1 MDEEPMDE
9 QLKEFWFPP
18 NWFEIDQP
26 QVMEYL
32 QKKGYSETA
41 QMLRQESS
49 NQPLARA
56 MASPRPQIK
65 TAPPYLE
72 QFTLLRKWTEDVLD
86 IYKAE
91 LRRLLWPIFVHCYLG
106 LISEQY
112 VAESRTLF
120 KHEDLFKAEHEADLR
135 ILQRITLPEHM
146 LDDNIAKLYQTNK
159 YRLVISE
166 PAYQHLMQFLETR
179 EQKGSN
185 VLIRI
190 VENHLDLRHVDRASN
205 DRFSFAA
212 VILRNQVGQDYP
224 DEDEGIPGHMPG
236 NAISSTD
243 PNVGKTLASLKLG
256 KMQMDKDTEAD
267 VRAEL
272 EDMDLQMPPAP
283 GQDTLVQTHEIVNIK
298 QEDEDDGP
306 TRAEVPYPP
315 STSRDVAMEV
325 QKIREN
331 RDRLRIESRTG
342 GIGPGVSVCMYTIH
356 NTFDNI
362 TCLDFSDDNTLIAAG
377 TSESYIRVWTIDGSA
392 IPDADS
398 NGQPSASHR
407 LIGHSGPV
415 YAVSFAPSATSS
427 NDDSIPDTKWL
438 LSASADSTIRLWSLD
453 LWQNLVVYKGHT
465 GPVWS
470 LQWGPFGHYF
480 VSGGHDKS
488 ARIWTTDSV
497 RHRRLLA
504 GHDDDIDVVAWHPN
518 SSYVFTA
525 GSDKTLRMWS
535 LQTGNAMR
543 MFTSHTAVISAVA
556 CSPNG
561 KIVASADIDG
571 AIILW
576 DLASGALV
584 KRMRGHGKGGVWS
597 LTWSVESS
605 VLVSGGADATVRV
618 WDVAEKK
625 SETAAGAG
633 AKLDGAKDGASAVS
647 SAAATVSIAG
657 AGKKRAKE
665 AVVSS
670 DQISAFPTKNSPVY
684 RVKFTRMNLVLAGG
698 AYLV

>member
-1 MDEEPMDE
+1 M
-9 QLKEFWFPP
+9 EFHSVPP
-18 NWFEIDQP
+18 FTLIDTSEWIP
-26 QVMEYL
+26 ANLEFKVMEYL

-56 MASPRPQIK
+56 IASPRPQIK

-72 QFTLLRKWTEDVLD
+72 QFGLLRKWIEDALD

-91 LRRLLWPIFVHCYLG
+91 LTRLLWPMFVHCYLG
-106 LISEQY
+106 LVAEQY
-112 VAESRTLF
+112 AQESRTLF
-120 KHEDLFKAEHEADLR
+120 KHEDLFKTEHEADLR
-135 ILQRITLPEHM
+135 SLQRVTLPEH
-146 LDDNIAKLYQTNK
+146 LNDDNIAKLYQTNK

-190 VENHLDLRHVDRASN
+190 VEQHLDLRHVDRASS

-212 VILRNQVGQDYP
+212 VILRNRIGQDVP

-256 KMQMDKDTEAD
+256 KIQMDKDTEQD

-272 EDMDLQMPPAP
+272 EDLDLQMPPAP
-283 GQDTLVQTHEIVNIK
+283 GQDTLVQTHEMINIK

-306 TRAEVPYPP
+306 TRTEIPYPL

-331 RDRLRIESRTG
+331 RDRLRIDSRTG

-377 TSESYIRVWTIDGSA
+377 TSESYVRVWTMDGSA
-392 IPDADS
+392 IPDAD
-398 NGQPSASHR
+398 NGKQPSASRR

-427 NDDSIPDTKWL
+427 EDDSIPDTKWL
-438 LSASADSTIRLWSLD
+438 LSSSADSTIRLWNLD
-453 LWQNLVVYKGHT
+453 TWQNLVVYKAHT
-465 GPVWS
+465 GPVWAI
-470 LQWGPFGHYF
+470 QWGPYGHYF
-480 VSGGHDKS
+480 VSGGHDKT
-488 ARIWTTDSV
+488 ARIWTTDSI
-497 RHRRLLA
+497 RPRRLLA
-504 GHDDDIDVVAWHPN
+504 GHDDDVDVVAWHPN
-518 SSYVFTA
+518 SGYVFTA
-525 GSDKTLRMWS
+525 GSDKTVRMWS
-535 LQTGNAMR
+535 LHTGNAMR
-543 MFTSHTAVISAVA
+543 MFTSHIAAITALA

-561 KIVASADIDG
+561 KVVASADVDG

-576 DLASGALV
+576 DLASGALT

-605 VLVSGGADATVRV
+605 VLVSGGADGTVRA

-625 SETAAGAG
+625 TEAIGPG
-633 AKLDGAKDGASAVS
+633 AKIDGTKDGVNAT
-647 SAAATVSIAG
+647 AAATGSVGIAG

-684 RVKFTRMNLVLAGG
+684 RVKFTRTNLVLAGG
-698 AYLV
+698 AYLP

>member
-1 MDEEPMDE
+1 MA
-9 QLKEFWFPP
+9 LIPP
-18 NWFEIDQP
+18 ARSEANSDRR

-56 MASPRPQIK
+56 LASPRPQLK

-72 QFTLLRKWTEDVLD
+72 QFVLLRKWTEDALD

-91 LRRLLWPIFVHCYLG
+91 LTRILWPMFVHCYLG
-106 LISEQY
+106 LVAEQY
-112 VAESRTLF
+112 VPDSRNLF

-135 ILQRITLPEHM
+135 SLQRITLPDH
-146 LDDNIAKLYQTNK
+146 LTDDNIAKLYQTNK
-159 YRLVISE
+159 YRLVMSE

-190 VENHLDLRHVDRASN
+190 VEQYLDLRHVDRASN
-205 DRFSFAA
+205 DRFSFAS
-212 VILRNQVGQDYP
+212 VILRNQIGQDAP

-256 KMQMDKDTEAD
+256 KIQMDKDTEQD

-272 EDMDLQMPPAP
+272 EDLDLQMPPAP
-283 GQDTLVQTHEIVNIK
+283 GQETLVRTHEIVNIK
-298 QEDEDDGP
+298 QEDEDEGP

-342 GIGPGVSVCMYTIH
+342 GIGPGISVCMYTLH
-356 NTFDNI
+356 NTFDSI
-362 TCLDFSDDNTLIAAG
+362 TCLDFSDDNTLMAAG
-377 TSESYIRVWTIDGSA
+377 TSASYIRVWTMDGSA
-392 IPDADS
+392 IPDSDTTK
-398 NGQPSASHR
+398 QPSASRR

-415 YAVSFAPSATSS
+415 YAVSFAPSATSEDF
-427 NDDSIPDTKWL
+427 NTDTRWL
-438 LSASADSTIRLWSLD
+438 LSSSADSTIRLWNLD
-453 LWQNLVVYKGHT
+453 MWQNLVVYKAHT

-470 LQWGPFGHYF
+470 VQWGPFGHYF
-480 VSGGHDKS
+480 VSGGHDKT

-497 RHRRLLA
+497 RPRRLLA
-504 GHDDDIDVVAWHPN
+504 GHDDDVDVVAWHPN
-518 SSYVFTA
+518 SGYVFTA
-525 GSDKTLRMWS
+525 GSDKTVRMW
-535 LQTGNAMR
+535 LLHTGSAVR
-543 MFTSHTAVISAVA
+543 MFTSHTAAITALA

-561 KIVASADIDG
+561 KTLASADTDG

-605 VLVSGGADATVRV
+605 VFVSGGADGTVRV

-625 SETAAGAG
+625 SEAAGA
-633 AKLDGAKDGASAVS
+633 AKADGSGKEGVGV
-647 SAAATVSIAG
+647 AAAAGVSALG
-657 AGKKRAKE
+657 QGKKRAKE

-684 RVKFTRMNLVLAGG
+684 KVKFTRSNLVLSGG
-698 AYLV
+698 AYLP